1 LVFLITVKKS
11 KLTYPITDSVSIF
24 SGFSSISRLLL
35 LELSEP
41 LEDSLFVVFEVSPE
55 QLAPQPLT

>member
-41 LEDSLFVVFEVSPE
+41 LEDSLLVVFEVSPE